1 MDLVRRGHDLYK
13 SSYYKIYR
21 YILNE
26 FLFSFVVAFL
36 FFFFIFFVNQ
46 LLLMAEEILS
56 KNVSL
61 KNVAL
66 IILYS
71 IPAIVAF
78 ALPFASLVGGLMSIG
93 RFSSDNE
100 VLALQASGISYKKIF
115 IPVII
120 IGIFLSLFSFIVSDY
135 FLPVSTI
142 KFGKL
147 YREILYS
154 SPELELESNSIK
166 HFQDSILITG
176 NVQNRTI
183 NNLIIF
189 DKTDKNN
196 NRIITASKAELYS
209 DIDKPGITS
218 LDLTKVFSLTSISK
232 QRGDFNYFSS
242 SKMIYNIL
250 LKNISFSI
258 RNLTPREMSSVD
270 VYRSIKKKEL
280 KQNKAIIQN
289 KKEIEKLQYNLL
301 SEYYSKDPN
310 IDIMEKY
317 HNNIKKRFQNKF
329 KDRNLQIYKLEFNK
343 KFAVPIACIIFLYF
357 SVPISLNSK
366 KNGKS
371 MGFGIGLFVSI
382 FYWSLLFAGQT
393 LGIRMDF
400 SPILSMWLPNMI
412 IFSLGTIFIFFR
424 FRR

>member
-1 MDLVRRGHDLYK
+1 MGLVRRGNETHG
-13 SSYYKIYR
+13 SSYFKIYR

-26 FLFSFVVAFL
+26 FIFSFAVAFL

-100 VLALQASGISYKKIF
+100 LLALQASGISYKNIF

-120 IGIFLSLFSFIVSDY
+120 IGIFLSVFSFIVSDY

-176 NVQNRTI
+176 NVSNRMI

-196 NRIITASKAELYS
+196 NRIIAASKAEMYS
-209 DIDKPGITS
+209 DIDQPGVTS
-218 LDLTKVFSLTSISK
+218 LELTKVFSLTSIIK

-258 RNLTPREMSSVD
+258 RNLTPREMSSID
-270 VYRSIKKKEL
+270 VYRAIKKKEL
-280 KQNKAIIQN
+280 KQNNLILQN
-289 KKEIEKLQYNLL
+289 NKEIEKLKYNLF
-301 SEYYSKDPN
+301 SEYYSKEPS
-310 IDIMEKY
+310 IDAMGKIK
-317 HNNIKKRFQNKF
+317 NNITKRIQNKF
-329 KDRNLQIYKLEFNK
+329 IDRNLQIYRLEFNK
-343 KFAVPIACIIFLYF
+343 KFAVPLACIIFLYF

-371 MGFGIGLFVSI
+371 MGFGIGLFISI
-382 FYWSLLFAGQT
+382 FYWSLLFTGQT
-393 LGIRMDF
+393 LGIRMNF
-400 SPILSMWLPNMI
+400 SPILSMWLPNI
-412 IFSLGTIFIFFR
+412 VIFCLGTIFIFIR
-424 FRR
+424 FKR

>member
-1 MDLVRRGHDLYK
+1 
-13 SSYYKIYR
+13 
-21 YILNE
+21 
-26 FLFSFVVAFL
+26 
-36 FFFFIFFVNQ
+36 
-46 LLLMAEEILS
+46 MAEEILS

-78 ALPFASLVGGLMSIG
+78 ALPFASLVGGLMSMG

-100 VLALQASGISYKKIF
+100 ILALQASGVSYKRIF

-154 SPELELESNSIK
+154 SPELELESNSVK

-176 NVQNRTI
+176 IVKNKTI
-183 NNLIIF
+183 NNLMII

-196 NRIITASKAELYS
+196 NRIISAAKAELSS
-209 DIDKPGITS
+209 DIHNPGVTS
-218 LDLTKVFSLTSISK
+218 LELTNVLSLTPVLK

-242 SKMIYNIL
+242 SKMVYNIL

-258 RNLTPREMSSVD
+258 RNLTPREMSSID
-270 VYRSIKKKEL
+270 VYRSIKGKEL
-280 KQNKAIIQN
+280 KQSAAIMQN
-289 KKEIEKLQYNLL
+289 NKEIEKLQYNLFT
-301 SEYYSKDPN
+301 EYSSKEPSMDV
-310 IDIMEKY
+310 MEKI
-317 HNNIKKRFQNKF
+317 HNNIAQREKNKF

-343 KFAVPIACIIFLYF
+343 KIAVPIACLVFLYF
-357 SVPISLNSK
+357 SVPISLNSR

-371 MGFGIGLFVSI
+371 VGFGIGLLVSI

-400 SPILSMWLPNMI
+400 PPFLSMWFPNMV
-412 IFSLGTIFIFFR
+412 IFSLGTIFILIR
-424 FRR
+424 FKR